1 METIGKVLSLTLL
14 TIFGS
19 AAATV
24 YFVDS
29 DFFEVFIEEK
39 SGESQS
45 EKDRDQQKYSNQ
57 LFDSSEQSERIRI
70 EYFEQEPL
78 IKMEPANQAKKQMIW
93 SQSFNKNQNSN
104 IYISKSLAQTNTLN
118 ELRNKMKFWQSQY
131 KQFKTSGINYSREQA
146 YNKYVQYREAVALKE
161 QSGSY

>member
-14 TIFGS
+14 IIFGS
-19 AAATV
+19 SAATV

-39 SGESQS
+39 PAEIGKDGQESL
-45 EKDRDQQKYSNQ
+45 NQ
-57 LFDSSEQSERIRI
+57 LFNTSEQSERKRI

-78 IKMEPANQAKKQMIW
+78 ITTDTANQAKKQMVW
-93 SQSFNKNQNSN
+93 NQSFSKNQNSS
-104 IYISKSLAQTNTLN
+104 IYISKSLAQTDTLN
-118 ELRNKMKFWQSQY
+118 ELRNKMKFWQSKY
-131 KQFKTSGINYSREQA
+131 KQFRASGNNNSREQA

-161 QSGSY
+161 QSGNY